1 MKNTLSSTDIL
12 KIFLFSI
19 LQVPL
24 CLFVGLGI
32 LPNLIL
38 LIGFFRARKNKNQN
52 ILLSSINFYKKY
64 VYAIGFITFLF
75 ISYFKVF
82 VKIQDIPMSS
92 YLIGY
97 VVGIFLTVSF
107 IYGFYLVILEF
118 LFKRAIFNYK
128 KEKLN

>member
-19 LQVPL
+19 LQIPL

-52 ILLSSINFYKKY
+52 ILLSSMSFYKY
-64 VYAIGFITFLF
+64 YIYIVGLLTFL
-75 ISYFKVF
+75 IYSYIKVF
-82 VKIQDIPMSS
+82 IRIQDIPMSS
-92 YLIGY
+92 YVIGY

-118 LFKRAIFNYK
+118 LFKRTIFNHK
-128 KEKLN
+128 KEKLT